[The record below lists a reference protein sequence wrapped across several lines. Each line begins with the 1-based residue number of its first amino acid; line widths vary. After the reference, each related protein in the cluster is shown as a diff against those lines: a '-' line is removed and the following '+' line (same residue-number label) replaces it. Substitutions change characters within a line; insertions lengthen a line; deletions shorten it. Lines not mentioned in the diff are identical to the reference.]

1 VSAPQR
7 LFPQADLPT
16 KQQWSPSVG
25 ACTLQSYR
33 AFSNAYVSWFT
44 LTQAAATVTEIG
56 TTWSGPLFTDAPSG
70 RRTAKLK
77 PEHRTGSNQHGG
89 RGGGCKSSRSPF
101 SVKSRH
107 ARRKRSCPLY
117 PRKRT
122 LRGSVWMSA

>member
-89 RGGGCKSSRSPF
+89 RG
-101 SVKSRH
+101 V
-107 ARRKRSCPLY
+107 A
-117 PRKRT
+117 
-122 LRGSVWMSA
+122 V